1 MIRLENEH
9 ELRDIFE
16 HRNCERPFCLVI
28 GGEWCPNCKNL
39 MAILENAK
47 SEISENVDVYGYEMT
62 TQDQQN
68 DKSFVMTELGDITGE
83 PVMSLPYVL
92 YSKAGLNDMKVGG
105 MTMQNIIVKKINALA
120 ESSKPGNEDSAMN
133 KDRGHL
139 KSVQLYDDMAFANSS
154 NNDNTASSEPDDT
167 SDGFEC
173 KSCHV

>member
-1 MIRLENEH
+1 MIRLENER

-16 HRNCERPFCLVI
+16 HRNRERPFCLVI

-105 MTMQNIIVKKINALA
+105 MTMQSIIVKKINALA
-120 ESSKPGNEDSAMN
+120 ESSN
-133 KDRGHL
+133 
-139 KSVQLYDDMAFANSS
+139 V
-154 NNDNTASSEPDDT
+154 DNASSESDT

-173 KSCHV
+173 ESCHV

>member
-1 MIRLENEH
+1 MIRLENER

-16 HRNCERPFCLVI
+16 HRNRERPFCLVI

-68 DKSFVMTELGDITGE
+68 DKSFVTTELGDITGE

-105 MTMQNIIVKKINALA
+105 MTMQSIIVKKINALA
-120 ESSKPGNEDSAMN
+120 ESSKPGNEDGTTN
-133 KDRGHL
+133 KGRGSL
-139 KSVQLYDDMAFANSS
+139 ESVQWLDEMSFV
-154 NNDNTASSEPDDT
+154 DNTSSDT

-173 KSCHV
+173 ESCHV